1 MYYKNQQKMLDYLLY
16 IPNCSIIQ
24 IFFLN
29 LCDFIRAREEM
40 LKKGIDPDSPEA
52 KLFGR
57 NLLRALTD
65 VFGRCILESGFF
77 HAGKCFLSNSYI
89 IYSMN
94 HKYYDLLLTE
104 TMSTFSYAYM

>member
-1 MYYKNQQKMLDYLLY
+1 
-16 IPNCSIIQ
+16 
-24 IFFLN
+24 
-29 LCDFIRAREEM
+29 M

-77 HAGKCFLSNSYI
+77 HAGKCFLSQYI
-89 IYSMN
+89 LL
-94 HKYYDLLLTE
+94 KYD
-104 TMSTFSYAYM
+104 